1 MLNLFL
7 ILLGL
12 ISNPTSSNTSNCGN
26 DGNTTTAAAPQSD
39 PNDTGGETGHP
50 IPPKIIG
57 G

>member
-1 MLNLFL
+1 MLNLLL

-12 ISNPTSSNTSNCGN
+12 ISNPSDYNTSNCGN
-26 DGNTTTAAAPQSD
+26 DGNTPTIANPNPAP
-39 PNDTGGETGHP
+39 PTGGDTGHP

>member
-1 MLNLFL
+1 MLNLLL

-12 ISNPTSSNTSNCGN
+12 ISNPSNSNTSNCGN
-26 DGNTTTAAAPQSD
+26 NDGTTTTVAQ
-39 PNDTGGETGHP
+39 PNPGDTGGDTGHP